1 MNHEHLRT
9 LMAIVDEG
17 SFEGAAE
24 ALGITPSA
32 VSQRVKALETDVGRV
47 VVERVTPPRPTVAG
61 ETLLRERVDDLEAAL
76 AQDQEAAALLAPLR
90 DTLGRVEAQVSGLE
104 RERAEQFGSIH
115 QALRRVESGTGE
127 LSRTTANLVGSLR
140 SSTVRGAWGE
150 VQLRRVLEL
159 AGMLARCDFDE
170 QVSTTTVHG
179 AVVRPDVVVRL
190 PGHRQLVVDA
200 KAPMMAF
207 LDAQADGLDEE
218 ARDDLLADHAR
229 ALRAHVAGL
238 ARKEYW
244 SAFEA
249 TPELVVCFVPSD
261 AVLAAAL
268 ARDPALHEWALD
280 SKVALVGPA
289 TLLALLRTAALA
301 WQQDAVT
308 ASAAEV
314 SRLGRDLYARLA
326 TLGEHTARL
335 GRSLT
340 SSVEAYNAFVGTME
354 SRVLVSARRM
364 NDLGIVSTRLPD
376 TAPLDATPRVLTA
389 AELIDAAVAQDA
401 RPELDLGLTPDSGRA
416 AQEVG

>member
-1 MNHEHLRT
+1 MEIP
-9 LMAIVDEG
+9 IVAVLTACAG
-17 SFEGAAE
+17 LVGFLIARVGYAARLAAATTE
-24 ALGITPSA
+24 AA
-32 VSQRVKALETDVGRV
+32 
-47 VVERVTPPRPTVAG
+47 
-61 ETLLRERVDDLEAAL
+61 LLRERVDDLEAAL

-104 RERAEQFGSIH
+104 RDRAEQFGSIH

-340 SSVEAYNAFVGTME
+340 SSVEAYNALVGTME

>member
-1 MNHEHLRT
+1 MEIP
-9 LMAIVDEG
+9 IVAVLTACAG
-17 SFEGAAE
+17 LVGFLIARVGYAARLAAATTE
-24 ALGITPSA
+24 AA
-32 VSQRVKALETDVGRV
+32 
-47 VVERVTPPRPTVAG
+47 
-61 ETLLRERVDDLEAAL
+61 LLRERVDDLEAAL

-104 RERAEQFGSIH
+104 RDRAEQFGSIH

-159 AGMLARCDFDE
+159 AGMLARCDFEE
-170 QVSTTTVHG
+170 QVSTTTIHG

-314 SRLGRDLYARLA
+314 SRLGRDLYARLS

-340 SSVEAYNAFVGTME
+340 SSVEAYNALVGTME

-401 RPELDLGLTPDSGRA
+401 RPELDLGLTPDSGSA

>member
-1 MNHEHLRT
+1 MEIP
-9 LMAIVDEG
+9 IVAVLTACAG
-17 SFEGAAE
+17 LVGFLIARVGYAARLAAATTE
-24 ALGITPSA
+24 AA
-32 VSQRVKALETDVGRV
+32 
-47 VVERVTPPRPTVAG
+47 
-61 ETLLRERVDDLEAAL
+61 LLRERVDDLEAAL

-314 SRLGRDLYARLA
+314 SRLGRDLYARLS

-401 RPELDLGLTPDSGRA
+401 RPELDLGLTPDSGSA

>member
-1 MNHEHLRT
+1 MEIP
-9 LMAIVDEG
+9 IVAVLTACAG
-17 SFEGAAE
+17 LVGFLIARVGYAARLAAATTE
-24 ALGITPSA
+24 AA
-32 VSQRVKALETDVGRV
+32 
-47 VVERVTPPRPTVAG
+47 
-61 ETLLRERVDDLEAAL
+61 LLRERVDGLEAAL

-90 DTLGRVEAQVSGLE
+90 DTLGRVEAQVGGLE

-401 RPELDLGLTPDSGRA
+401 RPELDLGLTPDSGSA

>member
-1 MNHEHLRT
+1 MEIP
-9 LMAIVDEG
+9 IVAVLTACAG
-17 SFEGAAE
+17 LVGFLSARVGYAARLAAATTE
-24 ALGITPSA
+24 AA
-32 VSQRVKALETDVGRV
+32 
-47 VVERVTPPRPTVAG
+47 
-61 ETLLRERVDDLEAAL
+61 LLRERVDDLEAAL

-159 AGMLARCDFDE
+159 AGMLARCDFEE
-170 QVSTTTVHG
+170 QVSTTTIHG

-314 SRLGRDLYARLA
+314 SRLGRDLYARLS

-340 SSVEAYNAFVGTME
+340 SSVEAYNALVGTME

-401 RPELDLGLTPDSGRA
+401 RPELDLGLTPDSGSA

>member
-1 MNHEHLRT
+1 MEIP
-9 LMAIVDEG
+9 IVAVLTACAG
-17 SFEGAAE
+17 LVGFLIARVGYAARLAAATTE
-24 ALGITPSA
+24 AA
-32 VSQRVKALETDVGRV
+32 
-47 VVERVTPPRPTVAG
+47 
-61 ETLLRERVDDLEAAL
+61 LLRERVDDLEAAL

-159 AGMLARCDFDE
+159 AGMLARCDFEE
-170 QVSTTTVHG
+170 QVSTTTIHG

-314 SRLGRDLYARLA
+314 SRLGRDLYARLS

-401 RPELDLGLTPDSGRA
+401 RPELDLGLTPDSGSA

>member
-1 MNHEHLRT
+1 MEIP
-9 LMAIVDEG
+9 IVAVLTACAG
-17 SFEGAAE
+17 LVGFLIARVGYAARLAAATTE
-24 ALGITPSA
+24 AA
-32 VSQRVKALETDVGRV
+32 
-47 VVERVTPPRPTVAG
+47 
-61 ETLLRERVDDLEAAL
+61 LLRERVDDLEAAL

-401 RPELDLGLTPDSGRA
+401 RPELDLGLTPDSGSA

>member
-1 MNHEHLRT
+1 MEIP
-9 LMAIVDEG
+9 IVAVLTACAG
-17 SFEGAAE
+17 LVGFLIARVGYAARLAAATTE
-24 ALGITPSA
+24 AA
-32 VSQRVKALETDVGRV
+32 
-47 VVERVTPPRPTVAG
+47 
-61 ETLLRERVDDLEAAL
+61 LLRERVDDLEAAL
-76 AQDQEAAALLAPLR
+76 AQEQEAAALLAPLR

-104 RERAEQFGSIH
+104 RDRAEQFGSIH

-314 SRLGRDLYARLA
+314 SRLGRDLHARLS

-401 RPELDLGLTPDSGRA
+401 RPELDLGLTPDSPSE

>member
-1 MNHEHLRT
+1 MEIP
-9 LMAIVDEG
+9 IVAVLTACAG
-17 SFEGAAE
+17 LVGFLIARVGYAAGLAAATTE
-24 ALGITPSA
+24 AA
-32 VSQRVKALETDVGRV
+32 
-47 VVERVTPPRPTVAG
+47 
-61 ETLLRERVDDLEAAL
+61 LLRERVDDLEAAL

-115 QALRRVESGTGE
+115 QALQRVESGTGE

-280 SKVALVGPA
+280 RKVALVGPA

-401 RPELDLGLTPDSGRA
+401 RPELDLGLTPDSPSE

>member
-1 MNHEHLRT
+1 MEIP
-9 LMAIVDEG
+9 IVAVLTACAG
-17 SFEGAAE
+17 LVGFLIARVGYAAGLAAATTE
-24 ALGITPSA
+24 AA
-32 VSQRVKALETDVGRV
+32 
-47 VVERVTPPRPTVAG
+47 
-61 ETLLRERVDDLEAAL
+61 LLRERVDDLEAAL

-159 AGMLARCDFDE
+159 AGMLARCDFEE
-170 QVSTTTVHG
+170 QVSTTTIHG

-340 SSVEAYNAFVGTME
+340 SSVEAYNALVGTME

-401 RPELDLGLTPDSGRA
+401 RPELDLGLTPDSGSA

>member
-1 MNHEHLRT
+1 MEIP
-9 LMAIVDEG
+9 IVAVLTACAG
-17 SFEGAAE
+17 LAGFLIARVGYAARLAAATTE
-24 ALGITPSA
+24 AA
-32 VSQRVKALETDVGRV
+32 
-47 VVERVTPPRPTVAG
+47 
-61 ETLLRERVDDLEAAL
+61 LLRERVDDLEAAL

>member
-1 MNHEHLRT
+1 MEIP
-9 LMAIVDEG
+9 IVAVLTACAG
-17 SFEGAAE
+17 LVGFLIARVGYAARLAAATTE
-24 ALGITPSA
+24 AA
-32 VSQRVKALETDVGRV
+32 
-47 VVERVTPPRPTVAG
+47 
-61 ETLLRERVDDLEAAL
+61 LLRERVDDLEAAL

-104 RERAEQFGSIH
+104 RDRAEQFGSIH

-401 RPELDLGLTPDSGRA
+401 RPELDLGLTPDSPSE

>member
-1 MNHEHLRT
+1 MEIP
-9 LMAIVDEG
+9 IVAVLTACAG
-17 SFEGAAE
+17 LVGFLIARVGYAARLAAATTE
-24 ALGITPSA
+24 AA
-32 VSQRVKALETDVGRV
+32 
-47 VVERVTPPRPTVAG
+47 
-61 ETLLRERVDDLEAAL
+61 LLRERVDDLEAAL

-207 LDAQADGLDEE
+207 LDAQADGLEEE

>member
-1 MNHEHLRT
+1 MEIP
-9 LMAIVDEG
+9 IVAVLTACAG
-17 SFEGAAE
+17 LVGFLIARVGYAAGLAAATTE
-24 ALGITPSA
+24 AA
-32 VSQRVKALETDVGRV
+32 
-47 VVERVTPPRPTVAG
+47 
-61 ETLLRERVDDLEAAL
+61 LLRERVDDLEAAL

-401 RPELDLGLTPDSGRA
+401 RPELDLGLTPDSPSE

>member
-1 MNHEHLRT
+1 MEIP
-9 LMAIVDEG
+9 IVAVLTACAG
-17 SFEGAAE
+17 LVGFLIARVGYAARLAAATTE
-24 ALGITPSA
+24 AA
-32 VSQRVKALETDVGRV
+32 
-47 VVERVTPPRPTVAG
+47 
-61 ETLLRERVDDLEAAL
+61 LLRERVDDLEAAL

-340 SSVEAYNAFVGTME
+340 SSVEAYNALVGTME

-401 RPELDLGLTPDSGRA
+401 RPELDLGLTPDSPSE

>member
-1 MNHEHLRT
+1 MEIP
-9 LMAIVDEG
+9 IVAVLTACAG
-17 SFEGAAE
+17 LVGFLIARVGYAARLAAATTE
-24 ALGITPSA
+24 AA
-32 VSQRVKALETDVGRV
+32 
-47 VVERVTPPRPTVAG
+47 
-61 ETLLRERVDDLEAAL
+61 LLRERVDDLEAAL

-170 QVSTTTVHG
+170 QVSTTTIHG

-401 RPELDLGLTPDSGRA
+401 RPELDLGLTPDSGSA

>member
-1 MNHEHLRT
+1 MEIP
-9 LMAIVDEG
+9 IVAVLTACAG
-17 SFEGAAE
+17 LVGFLIARVGYAAGLAAATTE
-24 ALGITPSA
+24 AA
-32 VSQRVKALETDVGRV
+32 
-47 VVERVTPPRPTVAG
+47 
-61 ETLLRERVDDLEAAL
+61 LLRERVDDLEAAL

-104 RERAEQFGSIH
+104 RDRAEQFGSIH

-207 LDAQADGLDEE
+207 LDAQADGLEEE

-401 RPELDLGLTPDSGRA
+401 RPELDLGLTPDSGSA

>member
-1 MNHEHLRT
+1 MEIP
-9 LMAIVDEG
+9 IVAVLTACAG
-17 SFEGAAE
+17 LVGFLIARVGYAARLAAATTE
-24 ALGITPSA
+24 AA
-32 VSQRVKALETDVGRV
+32 
-47 VVERVTPPRPTVAG
+47 
-61 ETLLRERVDDLEAAL
+61 LLRERVDGLEAAL

-90 DTLGRVEAQVSGLE
+90 DTLGRVEAQVGGLE

-340 SSVEAYNAFVGTME
+340 SSVEAYNALVGTME

-401 RPELDLGLTPDSGRA
+401 RPELDLGLTPDSA
-416 AQEVG
+416 SEAQEVG